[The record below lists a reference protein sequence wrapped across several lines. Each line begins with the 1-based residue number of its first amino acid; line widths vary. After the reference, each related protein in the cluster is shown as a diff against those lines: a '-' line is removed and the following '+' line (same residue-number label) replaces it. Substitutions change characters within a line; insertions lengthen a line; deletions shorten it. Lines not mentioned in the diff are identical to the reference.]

1 LFGFDFRYHALSLIA
16 VLIALAVGLLLG
28 VAIGDKG
35 LVSSAENNLRASLR
49 SQVHHYQEQ
58 VSTLNGQLSTAT
70 DVERQLYSVG
80 VRGQLQNERIGVI
93 ALGGLPSSILSDTI
107 DALQGSG
114 GTVHSK
120 SVVSVPLN
128 LDALGNAARGTRYQ
142 FLSLNPQLV
151 QEFGR
156 RIGVQMTD
164 GGGLLQNVSGALLTG
179 DSNGQLNG
187 MDAIVLYRDDP
198 SNENL
203 DDQQSAALNS
213 FEQGLVQGLSA
224 RGVPVVGVQ
233 ESDTSPSQI
242 DWYKQMKLSSSVDD
256 IDEITGQIS
265 LVYALAG
272 VNGYYGTRSGGPAVP
287 QFSTPTAPAN
297 TTTGAG
303 P

>member
-1 LFGFDFRYHALSLIA
+1 MFGFDFRYHALSLIA

-35 LVSSAENNLRASLR
+35 LVSNAENNLRNSLR
-49 SQVHHYQEQ
+49 GQVHHYQDE
-58 VSTLNGQLSTAT
+58 VSTLGGQLSTAT
-70 DVERQLYSVG
+70 NVQKQLYSVG

-93 ALGGLPSSILSDTI
+93 GLGALPSSILSDTI
-107 DALQGSG
+107 NALQGSG
-114 GTVHSK
+114 GTVHSR
-120 SVVSVPLN
+120 SIVSVPLN
-128 LDALGNAARGTRYQ
+128 LDSIGSAARGTRYE
-142 FLSLNPQLV
+142 FLATDPSLA

-156 RIGVQMTD
+156 RVGVQLTD
-164 GGGLLQNVSGALLTG
+164 GGGLLQKVSGALLTG
-179 DSNGQLNG
+179 DSNGQLDG
-187 MDAIVLYRDDP
+187 MDAVVLYRDDP

-203 DDQQSAALNS
+203 DNEQSAALNS
-213 FEQGLVQGLSA
+213 FEQGLVAGLTA

-233 ESDTSPSQI
+233 ESDTAPTQI
-242 DWYKQMKLSSSVDD
+242 DWYKQMKLTSSVDD

-287 QFSTPTAPAN
+287 QFSTPTTPA
-297 TTTGAG
+297 TTTTVSG